1 MKNKGTNTLAFKL
14 WMYFVV
20 FAVSLFVILWFM
32 QVIFLQSYYS
42 SMKKSEV
49 IKLATDIEDAYIS
62 GNFVDLVDNIA
73 YRNSSTVFIFD
84 TLGNIIYTSNQSNTS
99 DSDKISTIPDR
110 HLAIDTSGVVE
121 KILNS
126 PNQKISY
133 NLNVEK
139 LKTELFVYGK
149 LIPNTD
155 ACLVIVA
162 SIDPIDATTTVVQSQ
177 LVYITVIA
185 LMIASIISVF
195 FSRRLSRPIS
205 RMNDTAKKLA
215 VGNYNIKFEKAGY
228 QEMDDLADT
237 LNYATSELAR
247 TDKVKRELI
256 ANVSHD
262 LRTPLT
268 MIKAYSEMI
277 RDLSGDNKEK
287 REEHLQVIIDET
299 DRLTR
304 LVNDMMDL
312 SKIES
317 GVSDVIKGIF
327 NFSEVVKSM
336 TNNFKAIYE
345 SENCKI
351 ILDCPEELYAN
362 ADRTKIEQV
371 LYNLI
376 GNAINH
382 SGNDNKEIKIK
393 VTTTSKRIKVQV
405 IDNGE
410 GIGQEDLA
418 HIWDRYYKA
427 SKSFKRSNSGSG
439 LGLSI
444 VKNIL
449 TKHESDFGVYSTVG
463 KGSTFWFDIEKASK
477 KDIKINEGIDEKE
490 QKEAKLKPK
499 AKSKEQK
506 NKS

>member
-1 MKNKGTNTLAFKL
+1 MKNNGTNTLAFKL
-14 WMYFVV
+14 WTYFVA

-42 SMKKSEV
+42 SMKKGEV
-49 IKLATDIEDAYIS
+49 IKFATDVEMAYKT
-62 GNFVDLVDNIA
+62 GNFTDLIDSIA
-73 YRNSSTVFIFD
+73 YRNSSSIFIFD
-84 TLGNIIYTSNQSNTS
+84 TNGDVIYTSNQANIS
-99 DSDKISTIPDR
+99 DNEKISTIPER
-110 HLAIDTSGVVE
+110 HIAIDTSGIVDR
-121 KILNS
+121 IINS

-133 NLNVEK
+133 NLKVEK

-149 LIPNTD
+149 KIPDSD
-155 ACLVIVA
+155 ACLVVIA
-162 SIDPIDATTTVVQSQ
+162 SIDPIDATITVVQSQ
-177 LVYITVIA
+177 LVYITIIA
-185 LMIASIISVF
+185 LAVASIISVF
-195 FSRRLSRPIS
+195 LSRRLSRPIS
-205 RMNDTAKKLA
+205 KMNDTARKLA
-215 VGNYNIKFEKAGY
+215 VGNYDITFEKAGY

-237 LNYATSELAR
+237 LNYTTSELAR

-287 REEHLQVIIDET
+287 REEHLKVIIDET

-317 GVSDVIKGIF
+317 GVLDVVKGVF

-345 SENCKI
+345 EENCKI
-351 ILDCPEELYAN
+351 ILECSDEIYAN

-382 SGNDNKEIKIK
+382 SGNANKEIKIK
-393 VTTTSKRIKVQV
+393 VTTTLKRIKVQV

-410 GIGQEDLA
+410 GISKEDLA

-427 SKSFKRSNSGSG
+427 SKSFKRSSSGSG

-477 KDIKINEGIDEKE
+477 KDIKINDEIDEKE
-490 QKEAKLKPK
+490 AKNKNK
-499 AKSKEQK
+499 NKTKEQK
-506 NKS
+506 K

>member
-1 MKNKGTNTLAFKL
+1 MKNKSTNTLAFKL
-14 WMYFVV
+14 WMYFVA
-20 FAVSLFVILWFM
+20 FAVSLFIILWFM

-42 SMKKSEV
+42 SMKKNEV
-49 IKLATDIEDAYIS
+49 IKLATDIEIAYKT
-62 GNFVDLVDNIA
+62 GNFKDLIDTIA
-73 YRNSSTVFIFD
+73 YRNSSSIFIFD
-84 TLGNIIYTSNQSNTS
+84 ILGNVIYTSNQSSMT
-99 DSDKISTIPDR
+99 DSNISTIPDR
-110 HLAIDTSGVVE
+110 HIAIDTSGIVE
-121 KILNS
+121 KIMSS

-133 NLNVEK
+133 NLKVEK

-149 LIPNTD
+149 TIPDTD
-155 ACLVIVA
+155 SCLVIVA
-162 SIDPIDATTTVVQSQ
+162 SIDPIDATITVVQSQ
-177 LVYITVIA
+177 LVYIT
-185 LMIASIISVF
+185 II
-195 FSRRLSRPIS
+195 
-205 RMNDTAKKLA
+205 AKKLA
-215 VGNYNIKFEKAGY
+215 LGNYDIKFEKAGY

-237 LNYATSELAR
+237 LNSTTKELAR

-277 RDLSGDNKEK
+277 RDLSGENKEK
-287 REEHLQVIIDET
+287 REEHLKVIIDET

-317 GVSDVIKGIF
+317 GELDILKGVF
-327 NFSEVVKSM
+327 DFSEVVKNM
-336 TNNFKAIYE
+336 TNNFKSIYE
-345 SENCKI
+345 NESCKI
-351 ILDCPEELYAN
+351 KLECQDEIYAN

-393 VTTTSKRIKVQV
+393 VTTTLKRVKVQV

-410 GIGQEDLA
+410 GITKEDLV

-427 SKSFKRSNSGSG
+427 SNSFKRSSSGSG

-444 VKNIL
+444 AKNIL
-449 TKHESDFGVYSTVG
+449 TKHESDFGV
-463 KGSTFWFDIEKASK
+463 
-477 KDIKINEGIDEKE
+477 
-490 QKEAKLKPK
+490 
-499 AKSKEQK
+499 
-506 NKS
+506 

>member
-49 IKLATDIEDAYIS
+49 IKIASDIEDAYIS
-62 GNFVDLVDNIA
+62 GNFKDVIDNIA
-73 YRNSSTVFIFD
+73 YRNSSSIFIFD
-84 TLGNIIYTSNQSNTS
+84 TKGNVIYTSNQSSASEN
-99 DSDKISTIPDR
+99 DKISTIPDR
-110 HLAIDTSGVVE
+110 HIAIDTTGIVD
-121 KILNS
+121 KILSSQN
-126 PNQKISY
+126 NRISY
-133 NLNVEK
+133 NLKVEK

-149 LIPNTD
+149 IIPNTD
-155 ACLVIVA
+155 ACFVIVA

-177 LVYITVIA
+177 LVYITIIA
-185 LMIASIISVF
+185 LLIASIISVF
-195 FSRRLSRPIS
+195 LSRRLSRPIS
-205 RMNDTAKKLA
+205 KMNDTAKKLA
-215 VGNYNIKFEKAGY
+215 VGNYEVVFEKAGY

-287 REEHLQVIIDET
+287 REEHLKVIIDET

-317 GVSDVIKGIF
+317 GVSDIIKDVF
-327 NFSEVVKSM
+327 NFSEVAKSM
-336 TNNFKAIYE
+336 TNNFKSIYE
-345 SENCKI
+345 NENCKI
-351 ILDCPEELYAN
+351 ILDCPDEIYAN

-393 VTTTSKRIKVQV
+393 VTTNLKRIKVQV

-410 GIGQEDLA
+410 GIAKEDLA

-427 SKSFKRSNSGSG
+427 SKSFKRSSSGSG

-463 KGSTFWFDIEKASK
+463 KGSTFWFDIEKVSK
-477 KDIKINEGIDEKE
+477 KDIKLNDEIEEKE
-490 QKEAKLKPK
+490 QKLKIK
-499 AKSKEQK
+499 SKSKEQK
-506 NKS
+506 K

>member
-1 MKNKGTNTLAFKL
+1 MKNKSTNTLAFKL
-14 WMYFVV
+14 WMYFVA
-20 FAVSLFVILWFM
+20 FAVSLFIILWFM

-42 SMKKSEV
+42 SMKKNEV
-49 IKLATDIEDAYIS
+49 IKLATDIEIAYKT
-62 GNFVDLVDNIA
+62 GNFKDLIDTIA
-73 YRNSSTVFIFD
+73 YRNSSSIFIFD
-84 TLGNIIYTSNQSNTS
+84 ILGNVIYTSNQSSMT
-99 DSDKISTIPDR
+99 DSNISTIPDR
-110 HLAIDTSGVVE
+110 HIAIDTSGIVE
-121 KILNS
+121 KIMSS

-133 NLNVEK
+133 NLKVEK

-149 LIPNTD
+149 TIPDTD
-155 ACLVIVA
+155 SCLVIVA
-162 SIDPIDATTTVVQSQ
+162 SIDPIDATITVVQSQ
-177 LVYITVIA
+177 LVYITIIA
-185 LMIASIISVF
+185 LIVASIISVF
-195 FSRRLSRPIS
+195 LSRRLSRPIS
-205 RMNDTAKKLA
+205 KMNDTAKKLA
-215 VGNYNIKFEKAGY
+215 LGNYDIKFEKAGY

-237 LNYATSELAR
+237 LNSTTKELAR

-277 RDLSGDNKEK
+277 RDLSGENKEK
-287 REEHLQVIIDET
+287 REEHLKVIIDET

-317 GVSDVIKGIF
+317 GELDILKGVF
-327 NFSEVVKSM
+327 DFSEVVKNM
-336 TNNFKAIYE
+336 TNNFKSIYE
-345 SENCKI
+345 NESCKI
-351 ILDCPEELYAN
+351 KLECQDEIYAN

-393 VTTTSKRIKVQV
+393 VTTTLKRVKVQV

-410 GIGQEDLA
+410 GITKEDLV

-427 SKSFKRSNSGSG
+427 SNSFKRSSSGSG

-463 KGSTFWFDIEKASK
+463 KGSIFWFDLEKASK
-477 KDIKINEGIDEKE
+477 KDIKVNDEIVEKE
-490 QKEAKLKPK
+490 VKN
-499 AKSKEQK
+499 K
-506 NKS
+506 NKSKQKEHKK